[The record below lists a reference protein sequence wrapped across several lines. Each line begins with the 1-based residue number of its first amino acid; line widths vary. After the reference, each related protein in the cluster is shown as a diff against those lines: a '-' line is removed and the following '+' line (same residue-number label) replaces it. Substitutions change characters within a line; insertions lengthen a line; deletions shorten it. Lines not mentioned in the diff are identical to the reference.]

1 MYASKRRR
9 KSSFGPD
16 GRRVDISPS
25 TTNVSVRK
33 KIVSVPK
40 RCTGNNII
48 KSNHNKLFSKG
59 IKLVVQRAPIMQGL
73 SIAPQKKFQRP
84 MLGRRAYD
92 KNAEVALRTST
103 LGQRKRMDGMARL
116 LARAGKGLSYRSPLT
131 SSNDNDDNSDSE
143 EDEDSQQP
151 DEPTFEPL
159 CVWTSPHQGGE
170 CKGLPPKMY
179 VGIILSITFIL
190 TNVE

>member
-1 MYASKRRR
+1 M
-9 KSSFGPD
+9 
-16 GRRVDISPS
+16 
-25 TTNVSVRK
+25 
-33 KIVSVPK
+33 VSVPK
-40 RCTGNNII
+40 RCLNNNII
-48 KSNHNKLFSKG
+48 QSNQNKLFSKG

-73 SIAPQKKFQRP
+73 SIVAQKKFQRP

-116 LARAGKGLSYRSPLT
+116 MARAGKGLSYKSPLT
-131 SSNDNDDNSDSE
+131 SNNDNDENSDSE

-170 CKGLPPKMY
+170 CKGLPPKTY
-179 VGIILSITFIL
+179 VGIIQSINMIHFEIKRQISVSIL
-190 TNVE
+190 NLL